1 VPPRD
6 VIFSLDIHPTGPPQ
20 DVTLPWG
27 DANLILSRAVE
38 TFDIR
43 RLRKAL
49 EDIRAD
55 THADRVVIVREPM
68 RLELLKILDA
78 IEADGRLS
86 HPLAALWEA
95 ARSPIL
101 GG

>member
-1 VPPRD
+1 M
-6 VIFSLDIHPTGPPQ
+6 IFSLDIHPSGPPE

-27 DANLILSRAVE
+27 DANQILSQAVE

-49 EDIRAD
+49 EDIRDNAD
-55 THADRVVIVREPM
+55 ADRMVIVREPM

-78 IEADGRLS
+78 IEADGRFS
-86 HPLAALWEA
+86 PALAELREA
-95 ARSPIL
+95 AGSPIL

>member
-1 VPPRD
+1 VPPKD

-20 DVTLPWG
+20 DVTLQWG

-43 RLRKAL
+43 QLRKAL
-49 EDIRAD
+49 EDIRDDA
-55 THADRVVIVREPM
+55 HADRVVIVREPM

-86 HPLAALWEA
+86 PALAELRDA
-95 ARSPIL
+95 AGSPIL